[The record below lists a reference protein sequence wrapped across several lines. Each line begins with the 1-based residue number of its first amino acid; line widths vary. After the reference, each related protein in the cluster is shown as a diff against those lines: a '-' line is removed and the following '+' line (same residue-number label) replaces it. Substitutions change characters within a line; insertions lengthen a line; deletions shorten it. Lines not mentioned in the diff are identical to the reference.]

1 MKNTGMEEYA
11 FFYESTLSPIPGLKV
26 GILLEVGFDTTAP
39 NRPCDISSWVW
50 EYANDAGVS
59 VFDNRALNVFCYLPG
74 YTFVEKLQTIVRK
87 KDFIKKKMKCQKTF
101 CAIITMFFSF

>member
-1 MKNTGMEEYA
+1 M
-11 FFYESTLSPIPGLKV
+11 LIPGLKE

-59 VFDNRALNVFCYLPG
+59 VFDNRALNVFNAS
-74 YTFVEKLQTIVRK
+74 TK
-87 KDFIKKKMKCQKTF
+87 KQKHL
-101 CAIITMFFSF
+101 ITEDSLL